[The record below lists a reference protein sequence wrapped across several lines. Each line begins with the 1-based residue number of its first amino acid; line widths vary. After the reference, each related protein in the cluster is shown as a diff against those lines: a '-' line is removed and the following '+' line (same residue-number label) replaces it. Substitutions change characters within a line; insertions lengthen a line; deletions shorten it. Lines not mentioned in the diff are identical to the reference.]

1 MQDQLARVLASGV
14 VRPALDLTLET
25 LDVADDLRAVLPDRG
40 LVRGRIVSCRGDAA
54 MSLALRVVSRATQ
67 DGAWLAA
74 VGVDDLGLVAARE
87 HGVALERLV
96 VVSPGDAASDWVS
109 AVGIAVEGFGM
120 VLLRIPKGLSS
131 RDAQRLT
138 TRIHARRV
146 VAVCVESSSH
156 DEGRHGFVPDVV
168 LHTTTTEWHGI
179 GEGAGHV
186 RSREVCVEVSGR
198 RVARP
203 DRHVLHHVG

>member
-1 MQDQLARVLASGV
+1 MSTLIVRRRFHTHRHDPSRVDA
-14 VRPALDLTLET
+14 
-25 LDVADDLRAVLPDRG
+25 
-40 LVRGRIVSCRGDAA
+40 GRE
-54 MSLALRVVSRATQ
+54 ALRVA
-67 DGAWLAA
+67 
-74 VGVDDLGLVAARE
+74 
-87 HGVALERLV
+87 
-96 VVSPGDAASDWVS
+96 
-109 AVGIAVEGFGM
+109 
-120 VLLRIPKGLSS
+120 
-131 RDAQRLT
+131 
-138 TRIHARRV
+138 TRIHSRRV